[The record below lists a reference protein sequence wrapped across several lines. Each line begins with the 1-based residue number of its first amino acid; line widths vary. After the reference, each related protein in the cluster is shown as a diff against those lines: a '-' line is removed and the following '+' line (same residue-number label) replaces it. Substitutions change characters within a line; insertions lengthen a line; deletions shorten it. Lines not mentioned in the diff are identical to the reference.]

1 MLLLPANSTTAYSSH
16 VKILVDSLF
25 AVEMVRMRAWLTLCD
40 RFSTHVL
47 TDTTVSTDGDDSL
60 ASDSDGDKSE
70 NHAEAAPS
78 AVLQS
83 ENGASDEETSEE
95 DSDE

>member
-1 MLLLPANSTTAYSSH
+1 MQPCCAH
-16 VKILVDSLF
+16 
-25 AVEMVRMRAWLTLCD
+25 CGCGC
-40 RFSTHVL
+40 
-47 TDTTVSTDGDDSL
+47 TDGDDSL

-83 ENGASDEETSEE
+83 ENGASDQETSEE
-95 DSDE
+95 DSAE

>member
-1 MLLLPANSTTAYSSH
+1 MN
-16 VKILVDSLF
+16 IIVDSLP
-25 AVEMVRMRAWLTLCD
+25 AVEMVRLKAWLTLCD
-40 RFSTHVL
+40 RFSTHAL
-47 TDTTVSTDGDDSL
+47 TETAVNTDGDDSL

-78 AVLQS
+78 AAMQS
-83 ENGASDEETSEE
+83 EDGASDEGTSEE